1 MFNFGHHRGGLLAAL
16 LGAMAIDSTAK
27 RRELDAELAE
37 QRRAIREEQR
47 QATLAR
53 RAAEQAK
60 RDAEARQ
67 RAARAESRRLLAQ
80 RIHDSLISDLQNAT
94 VGQFKLGEIIDAQTL
109 ARFAARVTSIVA
121 REIAHDDR

>member
-1 MFNFGHHRGGLLAAL
+1 MFNLGRNGFMGAMLAAL
-16 LGAMAIDSTAK
+16 AVDSTAK
-27 RRELDAELAE
+27 RQQLDAELAQ